1 MARRP
6 LLATLLLASVAG
18 SVLAQDVRLYRAG
31 DAVDPREVAAILAQ
45 PPAGATPMK
54 MRSIRLLDD
63 AGSASAQ
70 SQLLAAAAQIAP
82 ASPSDAGDTARPA
95 PRARAAALALP
106 VQFAFDSADI
116 LPAARQQL
124 DALANGILMLPAL
137 QAVVIEGHT
146 DASGPEQHNEQ
157 LSQRR
162 AYAVKRYLVAG
173 YGIEPARLRAVGMGE
188 FTPLAGRDPYA
199 AENRRVQFRG
209 E

>member
-6 LLATLLLASVAG
+6 LLATLLLAFVAG
-18 SVLAQDVRLYRAG
+18 SALAQDVRLYRPG
-31 DAVDPREVAAILAQ
+31 DAVDPREVAAILGQ
-45 PPAGATPMK
+45 PAAGAVPMK

-63 AGSASAQ
+63 AP
-70 SQLLAAAAQIAP
+70 AAAQP
-82 ASPSDAGDTARPA
+82 QLV
-95 PRARAAALALP
+95 AAATQVAPTDASSYPTPPSRVRAGALSLP

-116 LPAARQQL
+116 LPSARQQL
-124 DALANGILMLPAL
+124 DALAEGILMLPAL
-137 QAVVIEGHT
+137 QSVVIEGHT
-146 DASGPEQHNEQ
+146 DASGSEQYNEQ

-162 AYAVKRYLVAG
+162 AYAVKRYLVAAHH
-173 YGIEPARLRAVGMGE
+173 IEPARLRAVGMGE